1 MKPKSKKAASPQTI
15 DDYLAT
21 LTSDKRSALQRLRR
35 HILAAAPRAEECISY
50 QMPGFRLDGRML
62 VWFGAGANHCAFYPG
77 GIVAEYKDELEDYET
92 SKGTIRFQPD
102 KPLPAALVRKLVK
115 ARIAKNAELSQR
127 ASGAARRGQTKSA
140 LQNRR
145 RAALSG
151 PPRRG

>member
-35 HILAAAPRAEECISY
+35 DILSAAPRAEECISY
-50 QMPGFRLDGRML
+50 QMPAFRLDGRML

-115 ARIAKNAELSQR
+115 ARIAKNTEPPQR
-127 ASGAARRGQTKSA
+127 ASGSIRRGQIRS
-140 LQNRR
+140 RR
-145 RAALSG
+145 K
-151 PPRRG
+151 RRVTAR